1 MHEVLKN
8 SRHGCDL
15 HGALQSLEEISG
27 AVAVVHAN
35 AGCVY
40 QHYLADR
47 ASFLAGGSLYGPEI
61 PATEVIEKQ
70 IVFGGASRLREE
82 LKNAVKVID
91 GSLYIIL
98 GSCEAAMVGDDLA
111 AITKEAIDIALPVIF
126 YFSAGFKGGSHWGH
140 ANLMKSLIRQIPT
153 VKKISTE
160 KIPGLVNVLGI
171 LPKTDIF
178 YKGDLREIRRLLEAV
193 GLEANIFFGPRDGVA
208 ELERSARAEHS
219 LVFSHW
225 GLAAAEQLKEQYGI
239 PYTVFESL
247 PLGIEGT
254 ADFYKQ
260 LSLALKTDE
269 TGAAAFLEREE
280 EQYRYYLKSI
290 TDVYFGET
298 LQKNIALVGDISA
311 VKRIGPFLEHSL
323 GAVIHTAV
331 LTDVYTHGKEDS
343 RPAIPEGL
351 AGEVFKTDDSAEIDQ
366 ILSDADV
373 EMVLGS
379 VLEAGVSKR
388 LKIPH
393 LTISA
398 PNGDQ
403 VLLHKTYAGISG
415 AYFLLE
421 DYASAVLRNNAEL
434 REEKER
440 FLKGLDTGFL
450 DPLS

>member
-15 HGALQSLEEISG
+15 HGALQTLEELSG
-27 AVAVVHAN
+27 VAAVVHAN

-47 ASFLAGGSLYGPEI
+47 AGHLAGGSVYGPEI
-61 PATEVIEKQ
+61 PSTEVIEKQ

-82 LKNAVKVID
+82 LKNAAKVID

-111 AITKEAIDIALPVIF
+111 AMTKEATDIALPVIF
-126 YFSAGFKGGSHWGH
+126 YFSAGFKGGSHWGY
-140 ANLMKSLIRQIPT
+140 ANIMRVIIQQLPSVRKFS
-153 VKKISTE
+153 SE

-171 LPKTDIF
+171 LPKADIF
-178 YKGDLREIRRLLEAV
+178 YKGDIREIKRLLETA
-193 GLEANIFFGPRDGVA
+193 GLTANTFFGPRDGVA
-208 ELERSARAEHS
+208 ELERSALAEHS

-239 PYTVFESL
+239 PYTFFESL

-254 ADFYKQ
+254 AAFYKQ
-260 LSLALKTDE
+260 LSSVIKIDE
-269 TGAAAFLEREE
+269 TRTTAFLGQEE
-280 EQYRYYLKSI
+280 EQYRYYLKSL

-298 LQKNIALVGDISA
+298 LQKNTALVGDIST
-311 VKRIGPFLEHSL
+311 VKRISPFLEHSL
-323 GAVIHTAV
+323 GTVIHTAV
-331 LTDVYTHGKEDS
+331 LTDVYTHGKEEA
-343 RPAIPEGL
+343 RPPVPEGL

-379 VLEAGVSKR
+379 ALEEDAAKR

-393 LTISA
+393 LTIST
-398 PNGDQ
+398 PNGNQ
-403 VLLHKTYAGISG
+403 VLLHKTYAGITG

-421 DYASAVLRNNAEL
+421 DYASAVLRNNAEQ
-434 REEKER
+434 REEKRR
-440 FLKGLDTGFL
+440 FLKSLDVFQE
-450 DPLS
+450 PLS